1 MLHRFPQLRYYRAH
15 YLAQHDPKK
24 PPNRWKQ
31 QVSRDVAHVDRQL
44 SSQLDAGDPEVLLD
58 TKATTGAAE
67 LASSLQSLSG
77 MAMLQRKADSDHGG
91 NIAEAR
97 AAIIDSFQAKQRS
110 VFLSAFDGCEEKE
123 IETDADA
130 VEAEN
135 ASIPPLAPSHST

>member
-1 MLHRFPQLRYYRAH
+1 M
-15 YLAQHDPKK
+15 
-24 PPNRWKQ
+24 W
-31 QVSRDVAHVDRQL
+31 
-44 SSQLDAGDPEVLLD
+44 
-58 TKATTGAAE
+58 TC
-67 LASSLQSLSG
+67 SLQSLSG